1 MGNFNT
7 KHAATSAIML
17 HPFVLFGPSHLAVI
31 AFAIAVPLLLSV
43 PARKYETFARV
54 VRWVFAALIIGAW
67 IAWYVLFASRG
78 WLGAS
83 NEWPMNLCDWA
94 AIATIIALV
103 TQNRRAYELS
113 YFWGLCGTAEA
124 LVTPDVN
131 FDFPDAQFIVFF
143 LGHAAIIASVLFLT
157 FGVRMRPGLKS
168 IPRVALWSLV
178 YLAAAAFVDWKLGT
192 NYGFLRGKPHQ
203 ATLLAV
209 LSPWPWYIAEL
220 VPIGILSA
228 LVCYAPFFVA
238 DNFREMVLK
247 RDAPIPK

>member
-1 MGNFNT
+1 MP
-7 KHAATSAIML
+7 

-31 AFAIAVPLLLSV
+31 ALAIAVPLLLSV
-43 PARKYETFARV
+43 PARRSESFARAM
-54 VRWVFAALIIGAW
+54 RWAFAALIVGAW
-67 IAWYVLFASRG
+67 IAWYWLFASRG
-78 WLGAS
+78 WLGAG

-94 AIATIIALV
+94 AIATIIALL
-103 TQNRRAYELS
+103 TRNRHAYELS

-124 LVTPDVN
+124 LVTPDVT

-157 FGVRMRPGLKS
+157 FGARMRPNLKS

-203 ATLLAV
+203 MTLLAV
-209 LSPWPWYIAEL
+209 LAPWPRYIAEL

-228 LVCYAPFFVA
+228 LVCYAPFFAA
-238 DNFREMVLK
+238 DKIRGTPLK
-247 RDAPIPK
+247 RNAAIPR